1 MLRLSLILMLTIS
14 FLTANDL
21 NHLRKATDFKL
32 LLPTDSSLK
41 QNKIE
46 IKEPYSI
53 ELDPPIPR
61 VRIHYF
67 DASGQNYEFGLEEH
81 KAAGYKVRRIK
92 TIMDARTKTSK
103 TEINEEN
110 FKFDLRGEKV
120 YINGIEGR
128 FEAWVNHDKGGYL
141 RWIQDDTYLE
151 MDSGVLTKQ
160 MMLDIAASL
169 Q

>member
-1 MLRLSLILMLTIS
+1 MLKLSLILMLTIS

-21 NHLRKATDFKL
+21 NQLKKSTDFKL
-32 LLPTDSSLK
+32 LVPKDSKLK
-41 QNKIE
+41 HNKIE
-46 IKEPYSI
+46 IKEPYPLKFDS
-53 ELDPPIPR
+53 PISR

-67 DASGQNYEFGLEEH
+67 DKSGQTYVFGLEEH
-81 KAAGYKVRRIK
+81 KAVGYKVKRIK
-92 TIMDARTKTSK
+92 TTMDARTKTSK
-103 TEINEEN
+103 TELTEEN

-120 YINGIEGR
+120 SINGIEGR

-141 RWIQDDTYLE
+141 RWMQDDTYLE

-160 MMLDIAASL
+160 MMLDIAASI